1 MEDKKSPIDQLMSI
15 SQRSL
20 RPENRPTREEVVRA
34 ILHSEARKATLELGA
49 ALNSPIHKAM
59 NKLAKTV
66 WEMAEA
72 EFKSPK

>member
-1 MEDKKSPIDQLMSI
+1 MANKESPIDELMLASH
-15 SQRSL
+15 RSL
-20 RPENRPTREEVVRA
+20 RSENRPTREEAIRA
-34 ILHSEARKATLELGA
+34 ILHSEARRATLELGVA
-49 ALNSPIHKAM
+49 MNSPIHKAM